1 MEYTKDII
9 LDLRCKRQMKLN
21 KLEEWTSNIK
31 NIIVNNKFIVITMT
45 SLLIL
50 TLIDIAL
57 VNSFIK
63 LLTSL

>member
-9 LDLRCKRQMKLN
+9 LDVRCKRKIGLN
-21 KLEEWTSNIK
+21 KLEQWTSNLK
-31 NIIVNNKFIVITMT
+31 NIIVNNKFIIITMT
-45 SLLIL
+45 ALIIL

>member
-9 LDLRCKRQMKLN
+9 LDLRCKRKMKLN

-50 TLIDIAL
+50 TSI
-57 VNSFIK
+57 S
-63 LLTSL
+63 

>member
-9 LDLRCKRQMKLN
+9 LDVRCKRKIGLN
-21 KLEEWTSNIK
+21 KLEQWTSNLK
-31 NIIVNNKFIVITMT
+31 NIIVNNKFIIITMT
-45 SLLIL
+45 ALIVL